1 MPRPQLDVSVLGVM
15 YDAYRYAVALI
26 KLLEK
31 FGTKF
36 LHLSSNILRCT
47 NTKIRRFLA
56 ENLELGRRL
65 WMELQD
71 YYVLCD
77 S

>member
-1 MPRPQLDVSVLGVM
+1 MPRPQLGVSVLGVM
-15 YDAYRYAVALI
+15 NDAHWYAAALI

-36 LHLSSNILRCT
+36 LHLSSKVLRCT

-71 YYVLCD
+71 YYVLFD